1 MAWFAYLA
9 HVPLLAIWTS
19 LKSILPA
26 VVCLA
31 SCRIG
36 LYHKIA
42 PEAGPGIAQ
51 VSYGKDYSYSYLTRE
66 TLPDTPSWINH
77 GQHFLASNCNTCI
90 CCCANCYSY
99 TAVQLLYILM
109 CAQSSSIATASSL
122 WCELSDQVQ
131 CVYLKCSCS
140 YTLHNDTNEQMFETL
155 GCILVLLTTQRCMK
169 QLVLHTDLLA
179 AASYC

>member
-1 MAWFAYLA
+1 MGSFVSREVQIASHGIAKFQSVLTIRSFVHELWRDLLT
-9 HVPLLAIWTS
+9 LLAIWSS

-42 PEAGPGIAQ
+42 PEAGPGIAR

-66 TLPDTPSWINH
+66 TLQTRPAELIISC

-109 CAQSSSIATASSL
+109 YAQSSSIATASSL

-131 CVYLKCSCS
+131 CV
-140 YTLHNDTNEQMFETL
+140 
-155 GCILVLLTTQRCMK
+155 
-169 QLVLHTDLLA
+169 
-179 AASYC
+179 